1 MFARPFD
8 HVRGVC
14 MASGRAARAR
24 HQVGEPRRPARSSGA
39 RRGPARPSRNGPRAG
54 ATPGRRPSRPPLPD
68 EIGDVELDPSI
79 RAELRSL
86 GKPLADEIAAHL
98 LAAGLLIDDNPA
110 AALAH
115 ARYARSRA
123 GRIGA
128 VREAAGVA
136 AYAAGEY
143 AEALAELRAARRMSG
158 DPSVLALIAD
168 SERALGRPERALRAA
183 EDPAL
188 PRLERDE
195 QIEVFLVVAGAR
207 RDLGQLDAALAMLQR
222 AGATADP
229 APGQSTASTARLY
242 YAYADL
248 LAAIGRSAEA
258 KSWFERADAV
268 DDVGATDAARRA
280 REIHA

>member
-1 MFARPFD
+1 M
-8 HVRGVC
+8 
-14 MASGRAARAR
+14 
-24 HQVGEPRRPARSSGA
+24 
-39 RRGPARPSRNGPRAG
+39 
-54 ATPGRRPSRPPLPD
+54 PD
-68 EIGDVELDPSI
+68 EIADVELDPSV

-98 LAAGLLIDDNPA
+98 LAAGLLVDDDPA
-110 AALAH
+110 EALVH

-143 AEALAELRAARRMSG
+143 AEALAELRAARRMTG
-158 DPSVLALIAD
+158 DPSVLAMIAD

-183 EDPAL
+183 DDPQLA
-188 PRLERDE
+188 RLDRDE

-207 RDLGQLDAALAMLQR
+207 RDLDQPEAALATLQR
-222 AGATADP
+222 AGVTSEP
-229 APGQSTASTARLY
+229 PPGQSASATARLL

-248 LAAIGRSAEA
+248 LAELGRSTEA
-258 KSWFERADAV
+258 KSWFERADALDE
-268 DDVGATDAARRA
+268 DDATDAGQRA
-280 REIHA
+280 RDIRA

>member
-1 MFARPFD
+1 M
-8 HVRGVC
+8 
-14 MASGRAARAR
+14 
-24 HQVGEPRRPARSSGA
+24 
-39 RRGPARPSRNGPRAG
+39 
-54 ATPGRRPSRPPLPD
+54 PD
-68 EIGDVELDPSI
+68 EIADVELDPSI

-98 LAAGLLIDDNPA
+98 LAAGLLVDDDPA
-110 AALAH
+110 AALVH

-143 AEALAELRAARRMSG
+143 AEALAELRAARRMTG
-158 DPSVLALIAD
+158 DPSVLAMIAD

-183 EDPAL
+183 DDPQLA
-188 PRLERDE
+188 RLDRDE

-207 RDLGQLDAALAMLQR
+207 RDLGQPDAALATLQR
-222 AGATADP
+222 AGVTP
-229 APGQSTASTARLY
+229 SRHPGSPRPRRPDSP

-248 LAAIGRSAEA
+248 LAEMGRSDEA
-258 KSWFERADAV
+258 KSWFERA
-268 DDVGATDAARRA
+268 GALDEDGRDGRGGAGPGDPGLTRLRVYWIPVVYH
-280 REIHA
+280 RFER